1 MQGLRRL
8 FLKLTSSVVEVLA
21 LSSCLSP
28 RTNREGMSNTMR
40 ETVSPNESISGLFKE
55 AFRNHPAGV
64 AIVTAE
70 SESGPV
76 GLTASSVASVSADPA
91 ILAFSL
97 TTESGSAVALCA
109 AETVVVH
116 LLSADNVQLASI
128 FATRGTDRFTDSI
141 NWSRLA
147 SGEPLL
153 LDAPY
158 ALQCRILQRE
168 PAGASIILIASVL
181 SIRPNGDRG
190 EPLVYH
196 NRDFHRL
203 TKHSLVGL
211 PG

>member
-1 MQGLRRL
+1 MPGLRL
-8 FLKLTSSVVEVLA
+8 LSPKLTSSVVDVLA
-21 LSSCLSP
+21 LSSCLIP
-28 RTNREGMSNTMR
+28 RTNTEGMSNTMR
-40 ETVSPNESISGLFKE
+40 ETVSVNESINSLFKE

-64 AIVTAE
+64 AIVTAY

-97 TTESGSAVALCA
+97 TTESSSALALCA

-141 NWSRLA
+141 NWSRLD

-158 ALQCRILQRE
+158 ALQCRVLQRE
-168 PAGASIILIASVL
+168 PAGASIVLIASVL
-181 SIRPNGDRG
+181 SIRSNADQGD
-190 EPLVYH
+190 PLVYH

-203 TKHSLVGL
+203 TRHSIVGF